1 VNKKQKCGKERKRKK
16 NKLRGRR
23 RRGTKEERHD
33 IEGK

>member
-1 VNKKQKCGKERKRKK
+1 MWKGKEKKK

-33 IEGK
+33 IEGN